1 MTIIIMKSIRLITF
15 LLMFFHC
22 NTGYTKNMAIYDFS
36 FEDIDGN
43 SVDLNKFKGK
53 PIFMV
58 NTASRCGFTPQYE
71 NLQNLFIHYKNT
83 DLTILAITS
92 NSFNQEYSSNED
104 IKKICLVNYDIG
116 FVTSS
121 PLSVKG
127 DDAHE
132 IFSWLVEEYSKSP
145 KWNFY
150 KYLFDRNGKL
160 NSSWSSMTKPDNS
173 KILSKIN
180 NLL

>member
-1 MTIIIMKSIRLITF
+1 MKFIRLITF
-15 LLMFFHC
+15 LLMFFYW
-22 NTGYTKNMAIYDFS
+22 NTGYTKNMTIYDFS

-127 DDAHE
+127 DDAHG
-132 IFSWLVEEYSKSP
+132 IFSWLVNEYGKSP

>member
-1 MTIIIMKSIRLITF
+1 MKIIRIITF
-15 LLMFFHC
+15 LYVFFYW

-36 FEDIDGN
+36 FEDIDGS
-43 SVDLNKFKGK
+43 SVDLSKFNGK

-71 NLQNLFIHYKNT
+71 NLQNLFINYKDT

-104 IKKICLVNYDIG
+104 IKKICLVNYDVG

-121 PLSVKG
+121 PISVKG
-127 DDAHE
+127 DDSHE
-132 IFSWLVEEYSKSP
+132 IFKWLKKEYSESP

-150 KYLFDRNGKL
+150 KYLFGRDGKL
-160 NSSWSSMTKPDNS
+160 ISSWSSMTKPDNS
-173 KILSKIN
+173 KIIDKIN
-180 NLL
+180 KLL

>member
-1 MTIIIMKSIRLITF
+1 MNNNTMKIVRIITF
-15 LLMFFHC
+15 LLMFFHI
-22 NTGYTKNMAIYDFS
+22 NMGYAKNMNIYDFS

-43 SVDLNKFKGK
+43 LVSLDKFKGK

-71 NLQNLFIHYKNT
+71 NLQNLFINYKDT

-92 NSFNQEYSSNED
+92 NSFNQEYSNNED
-104 IKKICLVNYDIG
+104 IKQICLVNYDVG

-121 PLSVKG
+121 PMNVKG
-127 DDAHE
+127 DNSHQL
-132 IFSWLVEEYSKSP
+132 FSWLKNEYGKVP

-150 KYLFDRNGKL
+150 KYLFNREGKL
-160 NSSWSSMTKPDNS
+160 ASSWSSMTKPDHT
-173 KILSKIN
+173 KILKEIN
-180 NLL
+180 EVL

>member
-1 MTIIIMKSIRLITF
+1 MINITTKIIRIITF
-15 LLMFFHC
+15 LIMFFYVS
-22 NTGYTKNMAIYDFS
+22 TGYTKNMTIYDFS

-43 SVDLNKFKGK
+43 SVDLKKFNGK

-71 NLQNLFIHYKNT
+71 NLQNLFINYKNT

-121 PLSVKG
+121 PLIVKG

-132 IFSWLVEEYSKSP
+132 IFSWLIKEYGKSP

-150 KYLFDRNGKL
+150 KYLFDRNGEL
-160 NSSWSSMTKPDNS
+160 NSSWSSMTKPDNPKIIS
-173 KILSKIN
+173 KID

>member
-1 MTIIIMKSIRLITF
+1 MTINTMKIIRLITF
-15 LLMFFHC
+15 LIMFFYW
-22 NTGYTKNMAIYDFS
+22 NTGYTKNMTIYDFS

-43 SVDLNKFKGK
+43 SVELNKFEGK

-71 NLQNLFIHYKNT
+71 NLQNLFLNYKDT

-92 NSFNQEYSSNED
+92 NSFNQEYSSIED

-116 FVTSS
+116 FITSS

-127 DDAHE
+127 DDAHQ
-132 IFSWLVEEYSKSP
+132 IFSWLRKEYGKIP
-145 KWNFY
+145 RWNFY

-173 KILSKIN
+173 KILNKID